1 MRGVAPAFSA
11 VLPRGWPR
19 HVRSAVVQVIS
30 LAGASMA
37 ATRGWAS
44 ASMNTALRRR
54 VDVDHLQQEIRLLR
68 EEIRIKDAS
77 MQHIEAQTRPH
88 YPPTE
93 RLFILELRAD
103 RSWSLTQTA
112 RTFLV
117 TPLTIA
123 SWTARLDEEGADAL
137 VSAPR
142 SRINSLAS
150 DRQRAR

>member
-1 MRGVAPAFSA
+1 MRGVAPTFSA

-68 EEIRIKDAS
+68 EEIRIKDAR
-77 MQHIEAQTRPH
+77 MQHIEAQKRPH
-88 YPPTE
+88 YPPPHY
-93 RLFILELRAD
+93 RL
-103 RSWSLTQTA
+103 
-112 RTFLV
+112 
-117 TPLTIA
+117 
-123 SWTARLDEEGADAL
+123 LDG
-137 VSAPR
+137 APR
-142 SRINSLAS
+142 RGGSRRSRSVA
-150 DRQRAR
+150 